1 MKKLFVLMV
10 LAAILLAGCNKD
22 KVTNIDEK
30 IIGKWITADINGQP
44 LPTNQKMVV
53 NFVSNTKAFV
63 SASRNSNQETA
74 TQWLD
79 HKEANVVID
88 GNKVTLTSR
97 PDEQTTMVEEFDITA
112 ITASEFTANHKIT
125 VTENGTVV
133 LSNEGVIRMV
143 KVNTDDSQ
151 AILGVWE
158 CLELTGGETYND
170 ANARLEFFADGTYN
184 YYRKNS
190 AGVWELIL
198 RETNNYFVD
207 GNFLAT
213 RWKATDQPMNYEW
226 WEISDI
232 SDDQMQW
239 TALRQNPDGTTFRQG
254 MKWKRVL
261 SQTLLI
267 RLEEE
272 GMLYDNVTNDYTY
285 DADQRLVNIRSMDES
300 TGLLIAEYNITYSPG
315 HISVNSIGGSISK
328 ECTLDDQGRIIE
340 MLINKVQDGVTTT
353 NTYTYT
359 YDADG
364 HLKTRT
370 SVVLNSTI
378 NTTYTWDNDE
388 MKSIESHTGSS
399 SSNNTLT
406 KFETSDV
413 PAQALFNIL
422 GYDSEVYELCT
433 QGCYGKLPK
442 HLPSKTTMITYIMGN
457 PFASNSNEY
466 TYTVVNG
473 RLATMKLGNGNSST
487 LHWGMQK
494 KYQ

>member
-158 CLELTGGETYND
+158 CLELTGGETFND
-170 ANARLEFFADGTYN
+170 ANARLEFFADGNYN

-190 AGVWELIL
+190 AGVWELVS

-207 GNFLAT
+207 GNFMAT
-213 RWKATDQPMNYEW
+213 RWKAADEPMNYEW
-226 WEISDI
+226 WEISDL
-232 SDDQMQW
+232 SDNQMQW
-239 TALRQNPDGTTFRQG
+239 TALRQNPDGTTFQQG
-254 MKWKRVL
+254 MRWKRV
-261 SQTLLI
+261 SPQILL
-267 RLEEE
+267 L
-272 GMLYDNVTNDYTY
+272 GMEALGWPLYDDKTYEYTY
-285 DADQRLVNIRSMDES
+285 DDDQRLVKKKCIEKS
-300 TGLLIAEYNITYSPG
+300 TGMVSDEYDLTYSTG
-315 HISVNSIGGSISK
+315 HILIRGRGVTY
-328 ECTLDDQGRIIE
+328 ECTLDDQGRISE
-340 MLINKVQDGVTTT
+340 MIISKMQDGVVD
-353 NTYTYT
+353 NTATHT
-359 YDADG
+359 FVYDASG
-364 HLKTRT
+364 HLKKYNSVTNATPNETLFTWENDELKSFRT
-370 SVVLNSTI
+370 SSQSVSYAVTEL
-378 NTTYTWDNDE
+378 
-388 MKSIESHTGSS
+388 
-399 SSNNTLT
+399 
-406 KFETSDV
+406 ETSDV
-413 PAQALFNIL
+413 PAQALF
-422 GYDSEVYELCT
+422 GTFHDGEEFFVELWT

-442 HLPSKTTMITYIMGN
+442 HLPSKKTRATYIMGN
-457 PFASNSNEY
+457 HYSDLIYEY

-473 RLATMKLGNGNSST
+473 RIATMNDNQRTYELC
-487 LHWGMQK
+487 WGMPK
-494 KYQ
+494 KCQ